1 MYASPAEVAA
11 VVLLAALVYLNF
23 ARLARLASRV
33 ALCVLKLLV
42 SFTCALTLFAAYK
55 IQSTGAGSRLFRHW
69 SFATPAGHGSEL

>member
-11 VVLLAALVYLNF
+11 VVLLAAAVYLNF
-23 ARLARLASRV
+23 ARLARIATRV

-55 IQSTGAGSRLFRHW
+55 IQSTGASSKLFRFW
-69 SFATPAGHGSEL
+69 NPASPASHGSEL